1 MAKYRRHRR
10 HSKSDYYQ
18 DLIGKILKEQYA
30 RMTALVNTLPM
41 DGIDLDKDTKESR
54 TVKAVMAMEEEW
66 ILDPVTRSQL
76 TMIDLQDPPDM
87 V

>member
-1 MAKYRRHRR
+1 
-10 HSKSDYYQ
+10 
-18 DLIGKILKEQYA
+18 
-30 RMTALVNTLPM
+30 MTALVNTLPM